1 MKFPMKKRFFALIVI
16 LVFGLFLTG
25 CNSSSDAPSP
35 PATEDALS
43 PLRIAT
49 LPALESIPIFIAQN
63 HGFFEDEGLVVY
75 IEHFFNPRDRDI
87 AFLADETIDGMV
99 FDLVQLV
106 IYQEGGLDLV
116 ATTGTI
122 GLAGV
127 ISQPHITS
135 IADLAGQNVLSTT
148 NTSMDY
154 VLDRA
159 LASGGLSMADV
170 IIDEVPALPTR
181 LEMLLHDQA
190 AAAMLPDPFAALGI
204 EEGKNLLITTRDL
217 GINPFVLAFRREVT
231 QYNLES
237 LQAFYRAINRAIEFL
252 NNSDREEFIDLLI
265 ETVGYPPHVRD
276 TLVVPH
282 FPAYQLPTA
291 AIVEDVLA
299 FAQDRGL
306 LTIELS
312 VADIIFDIAP

>member
-1 MKFPMKKRFFALIVI
+1 MIRFRIKKIIFPATL
-16 LVFGLFLTG
+16 LVLAVFLTA
-25 CNSSSDAPSP
+25 CSSAPDGP
-35 PATEDALS
+35 PPPEQNVLA

-63 HGFFEDEGLVVY
+63 HGFFEEEGLSVH

-87 AFLADETIDGMV
+87 AFQADETIDGMV
-99 FDLVQLV
+99 FDLVQLI
-106 IYQEGGLDLV
+106 IYQEGGIDLV
-116 ATTGTI
+116 ATTSTI
-122 GLAGV
+122 GLAAV
-127 ISQPHITS
+127 ISQPHIET
-135 IADLAGQNVLSTT
+135 IGDLLGQNVLSTT

-159 LASGGLSMADV
+159 LASGGLTMADI

-204 EEGKNLLITTRDL
+204 EEGKNLLANTRDL
-217 GINPFVLAFRREVT
+217 GVNPFVLAFRREVT
-231 QYNLES
+231 DAQLES
-237 LQAFYRAINRAIEFL
+237 LQAFYRAINRAIDFL

-282 FPAYQLPTA
+282 FPPYSLPTD
-291 AIVEDVLA
+291 AIVEDVLD
-299 FAQDRGL
+299 FARSRGL
-306 LTIELS
+306 FSIDLLVS
-312 VADIIFDIAP
+312 DIVFDIAP